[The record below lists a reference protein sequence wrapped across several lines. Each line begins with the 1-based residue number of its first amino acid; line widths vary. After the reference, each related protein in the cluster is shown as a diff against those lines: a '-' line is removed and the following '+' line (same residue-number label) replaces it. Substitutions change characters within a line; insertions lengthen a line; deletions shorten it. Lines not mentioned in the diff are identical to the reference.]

1 MSKTNRTNYSKMST
15 TPASDSVI
23 ETINNVVEVENE
35 TPKLDT
41 DVAIAIVEPEKD
53 ALETLSVVNDL
64 VDGFVSGCGKLN
76 VRKEPHPKAE
86 VVCVLDKG
94 TNVVIDESD
103 LTDNYY
109 KVYTEA
115 GAEGYCM
122 KDYITIK
129 Q

>member
-1 MSKTNRTNYSKMST
+1 MSKTNHTNYSKMST
-15 TPASDSVI
+15 TPVSDSVT
-23 ETINNVVEVENE
+23 ETIDNVVEVENE
-35 TPKLDT
+35 TLKLDT

-53 ALETLSVVNDL
+53 TLETLSVLNDL
-64 VDGFVSGCGKLN
+64 VDGFVSGCIKLN
-76 VRKEPHPKAE
+76 VRKEPRSKAE
-86 VVCVLDKG
+86 VVCVLDKDAD
-94 TNVVIDESD
+94 VVIDESD
-103 LTDNYY
+103 STDDYY